1 MQSGLSRP
9 VTSSVDLPHP
19 PLPITCPG
27 ILTDVEKRCK
37 TTPSLSPRTKH
48 IQLSYASKQA
58 TRFLCSLRQ
67 TFLQGWQIVLYCVWH
82 NPASEPAMC
91 LSSTQLKA
99 ANYIW
104 QHNRRT
110 WQMYTGQDE
119 QNHPGDHSNSSAE
132 WIWWECSWII
142 ECGISL
148 LWNDDMAI
156 HISFRRLLWVS
167 KQQSLS
173 DLSAVTLKGLLC
185 MYCGCL
191 CGRQIYCCTFTAP
204 STIP

>member
-82 NPASEPAMC
+82 NPASHVSFQHPAQGC
-91 LSSTQLKA
+91 KLYFGNTTGELGKFTQNRTNKTILATIRIHRRNEYDENARELLSA
-99 ANYIW
+99 ASLCCGTT
-104 QHNRRT
+104 T
-110 WQMYTGQDE
+110 WLYTAASG
-119 QNHPGDHSNSSAE
+119 G
-132 WIWWECSWII
+132 
-142 ECGISL
+142 
-148 LWNDDMAI
+148 
-156 HISFRRLLWVS
+156 LWVS

-173 DLSAVTLKGLLC
+173 DLSAVTLNGLLC

-191 CGRQIYCCTFTAP
+191 CGRQIYCCTFSAP
-204 STIP
+204 STTP